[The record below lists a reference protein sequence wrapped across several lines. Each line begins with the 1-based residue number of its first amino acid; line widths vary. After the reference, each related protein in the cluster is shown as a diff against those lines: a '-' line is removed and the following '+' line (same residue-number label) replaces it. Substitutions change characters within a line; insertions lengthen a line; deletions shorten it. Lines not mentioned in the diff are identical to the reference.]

1 MRDYP
6 HRFMFRS
13 FVSEELVHHY
23 CSLLSLND
31 IELCAFLLLYGSHR
45 GDLIARHQRRQP
57 LARAWSC
64 ESRSLSTLLSSR
76 LKPALN
82 F

>member
-31 IELCAFLLLYGSHR
+31 IELLKVPPQVCAFLLLDVLTAATS
-45 GDLIARHQRRQP
+45 
-57 LARAWSC
+57 
-64 ESRSLSTLLSSR
+64 
-76 LKPALN
+76 
-82 F
+82 